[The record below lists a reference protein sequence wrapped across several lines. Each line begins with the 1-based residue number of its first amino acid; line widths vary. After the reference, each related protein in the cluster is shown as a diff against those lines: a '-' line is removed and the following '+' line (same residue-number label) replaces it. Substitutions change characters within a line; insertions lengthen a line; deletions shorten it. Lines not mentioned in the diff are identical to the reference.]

1 MGEIIEQKE
10 EIFEKLKQ
18 LIIEHDEETIKKV
31 AEEALGAGIHPV
43 DAIKLGLQKGMEVV
57 GEKFKNLEIFL
68 PDVVLA
74 ADAMYAALSVLLPRL
89 TADESGKLRRGKV
102 VIGTIFGDIHDIG
115 KNIVA
120 AMLAANGYEI
130 YDLGCDVDPKRFVEK
145 AEEVKADIIAI
156 SCLLSPS
163 IYYMED
169 VVKRLRDLGIRDR
182 YYVIV
187 GGAAVPPEWAGEI
200 EADGWGKYVEDAVQL
215 CNILVEKGKGLEKP
229 VIVGV

>member
-1 MGEIIEQKE
+1 MTQNE
-10 EIFEKLKQ
+10 EIFEKLKR
-18 LIIEHDEETIKKV
+18 LIIEHDEENVKKA
-31 AEEALGAGIHPV
+31 AEEALAAGIHPI
-43 DAIKLGLQKGMEVV
+43 DAIKFGLQKGMEVV

-74 ADAMYAALSVLLPRL
+74 ADAMYAALKVLLPRL
-89 TADESGKLRRGKV
+89 TEDDSEKLRRGKV

-145 AEEVKADIIAI
+145 AEEVKADIIAV

-169 VVKRLRDLGIRDR
+169 VVKRLKDLGIRDGH
-182 YYVIV
+182 YVIV
-187 GGAAVPPEWAGEI
+187 GGAAVPPEWAREI
-200 EADGWGKYVEDAVQL
+200 GADGWGKYVEDAVKL
-215 CNILVEKGKGLEKP
+215 CNVLVERGKQVEKP
-229 VIVGV
+229 VLVG